1 MRGFVHVYIRLN
13 IIKDKKCFKNPHS
26 SSCIDLI
33 ITNRPEKLQI
43 CLPDFH
49 KISLTVLKIF
59 YRKQCPNIVGYRNYH
74 NFDNELFLNDV
85 GKRISQEYCQN
96 QF

>member
-1 MRGFVHVYIRLN
+1 MRDFVHVYIRLN
-13 IIKDKKCFKNPHS
+13 IIEDKKCLKNPHS

-74 NFDNELFLNDV
+74 NFDHELFLNV
-85 GKRISQEYCQN
+85 EKRISQEYFQN